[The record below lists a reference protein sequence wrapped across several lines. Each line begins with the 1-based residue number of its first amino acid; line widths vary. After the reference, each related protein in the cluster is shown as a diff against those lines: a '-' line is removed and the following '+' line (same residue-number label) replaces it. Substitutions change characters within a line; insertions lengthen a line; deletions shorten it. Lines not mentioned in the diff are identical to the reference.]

1 MTGSETFQ
9 KHVDA
14 LGEEF
19 GRAYHAIY
27 EEWCGA
33 RERHDSITELYGSQ
47 ENCAVLNSVAPAFF
61 GGIQPLLWND
71 LILRVSRLT
80 DRAKGETLS
89 LERLEKCQR
98 LKDNPELL
106 ARVAGYRKKAVRAAK
121 PVRRL
126 RNRKI
131 AHNDGR
137 AEPLE
142 KVTLA
147 ICDEVLNHVHAALAA
162 ILLDQMNA
170 HLENEVISSPPH
182 DSIVAY
188 LRGLLNV
195 LHLFAGLIDPDDP
208 RGMNMDSARA
218 FLRKLDRQD
227 VNSHTDL
234 FRVMMLASQMDPPP
248 PPVAT
253 GGRQ

>member
-1 MTGSETFQ
+1 MMESQVRQ
-9 KHVDA
+9 KHIDA
-14 LGEEF
+14 LGAEF
-19 GRAYHAIY
+19 GKAYHAIY

-33 RERHDSITELYGSQ
+33 RDRHDSITELYGSE

-80 DRAKGETLS
+80 DRPKGETLS
-89 LERLEKCQR
+89 LGRLEKCHR

-106 ARVAGYRKKAVRAAK
+106 ARVAGYRKKAVEAAK

-142 KVTLA
+142 KVTMA
-147 ICDEVLNHVHAALAA
+147 ICDEVLNHVHAALDA
-162 ILLDQMNA
+162 IGVHQMGS
-170 HLENEVISSPPH
+170 HLANEVISHTPH

-188 LRGLLNV
+188 LRGLLKA
-195 LHLFAGLIDPDDP
+195 LHFFAGLIDPDDP
-208 RGMNMDSARA
+208 RGMNMDRGRA
-218 FLRKLDRQD
+218 FLRKLGRE
-227 VNSHTDL
+227 DL
-234 FRVMMLASQMDPPP
+234 NTEIFDVMMLARRMAPPP
-248 PPVAT
+248 PRVANR
-253 GGRQ
+253 GCR